1 MILLSDFLQREYKDK
16 LYKLSFDIGCTC
28 PNRDGNAGTGGC
40 TFCSEGGSG
49 DFAERIRKL
58 SDIDSAV
65 ERAKERV
72 AGKAKSG
79 RYIAYFQAYT
89 NTYGDV
95 RRLETVYREFQ
106 KRDEIEILSI
116 ATRPDCL
123 GREVLDMLKRLKRVK
138 PVWIELGLQTVKEDT
153 AERIH
158 RGYGLS
164 VFERAYRDLK
174 QLDIPVIVHVILGL
188 PGETRDDM
196 RSTVSYLSA
205 LEPHL
210 DGIKLSLLHV
220 LRGTALA
227 DEFEAG
233 TADLYEFTPEE
244 YAELVAELL
253 DMLPE
258 DTVVHRMTGDGNKRD
273 LLYPLWS
280 ADKKKV
286 LNILNCKLAEHLV

>member
-1 MILLSDFLQREYKDK
+1 MMLLSDFLQREYGDK

-28 PNRDGNAGTGGC
+28 PNRDGTAGTGGC
-40 TFCSEGGSG
+40 IFCSEGGSG
-49 DFAERIRKL
+49 DYAEKIREL
-58 SDIDSAV
+58 SDIDGAV

-72 AGKAKSG
+72 KRKAKSG

-89 NTYGDV
+89 NTYGDMG
-95 RRLETVYREFQ
+95 RLENVYREFQ

-123 GREVLDMLKRLKRVK
+123 GREALEMLGRLKRVK
-138 PVWIELGLQTVKEDT
+138 PVWIELGLQTVKEET

-158 RGYGLS
+158 RRYGLP
-164 VFERAYRDLK
+164 VFEQAYRDLK
-174 QLDIPVIVHVILGL
+174 KLDIPVIVHVILGL
-188 PGETRDDM
+188 PGESKDDM
-196 RSTVSYLSA
+196 RRTVSYLSA

-227 DEFEAG
+227 GEFEAG

-244 YAELVAELL
+244 YAEFVAELL
-253 DMLPE
+253 AMLPK
-258 DTVVHRMTGDGNKRD
+258 DTVVHRMTGDGSKRD

-286 LNILNCKLAEHLV
+286 LYLLNCKLARHLV

>member
-1 MILLSDFLQREYKDK
+1 MILLSDFLQREYGDK

-28 PNRDGNAGTGGC
+28 PNRDGTAGTGGC

-49 DFAERIRKL
+49 DFAEKIGKL
-58 SDIDSAV
+58 SDIDGAV

-72 AGKAKSG
+72 KRKAKSG

-95 RRLETVYREFQ
+95 GRLETVYREFQ

-116 ATRPDCL
+116 ATRPDCMGKEILEML
-123 GREVLDMLKRLKRVK
+123 GRLKRVK
-138 PVWIELGLQTVKEDT
+138 PVWIELGLQTVKEET

-158 RGYGLS
+158 RRYELP
-164 VFERAYRDLK
+164 VFEQAYRDLK
-174 QLDIPVIVHVILGL
+174 EQDIPVIVHVILGL
-188 PGETRDDM
+188 PGETKDDM
-196 RSTVSYLSA
+196 RRTVSYLSA
-205 LEPHL
+205 LEPRL

-227 DEFEAG
+227 GEFEAG

-244 YAELVAELL
+244 YAEFVAELL
-253 DMLPE
+253 AMLPK
-258 DTVVHRMTGDGNKRD
+258 DTVVHRMTGDGSKRD

-286 LNILNCKLAEHLV
+286 LHLLNCKLARHLV